1 MCIYIFI
8 VDIKVSYPHGPP
20 RLCPGS
26 PNSPGQA
33 TTPPCNVIVKILTKA
48 YLHGVFNFKKF

>member
-48 YLHGVFNFKKF
+48 YLHGVLKLTN